1 MAFDL
6 SPRDP
11 LQPTRELPDAPLAEV
26 LTQLAEAVAEGQ
38 ARLDLSAA
46 QVLTELARTRVSVIP
61 SIRQIVRQ
69 DGTVAFEQADP
80 VEVSLLE
87 LGIAPTFYA
96 FSEATAEVAM
106 DLKVVESVVESGAS
120 EQQRAFLSIGTRSL
134 RAERRL
140 NRDVGVHSRV
150 STKLVP
156 VPTPARL
163 EPATATVEDQPQG
176 GGV

>member
-1 MAFDL
+1 VAFDL
-6 SPRDP
+6 SPRGP
-11 LQPTRELPDAPLAEV
+11 LEPTRELADAPLAEV

-46 QVLTELARTRVSVIP
+46 QVVTELAETRVSIIP

-69 DGTVAFEQADP
+69 DGTVEFEQASP

-87 LGIAPTFYA
+87 LGITPTLYA

-106 DLKVVESVVESGAS
+106 DLEVMESAAKSGAS
-120 EQQRAFLSIGTRSL
+120 EQRTFLSIGTRSL
-134 RAERRL
+134 RAERGL

-150 STKLVP
+150 SSRLVP
-156 VPTPARL
+156 VPIPVRL
-163 EPATATVEDQPQG
+163 EPTVTVEDRREG
-176 GGV
+176 GGI